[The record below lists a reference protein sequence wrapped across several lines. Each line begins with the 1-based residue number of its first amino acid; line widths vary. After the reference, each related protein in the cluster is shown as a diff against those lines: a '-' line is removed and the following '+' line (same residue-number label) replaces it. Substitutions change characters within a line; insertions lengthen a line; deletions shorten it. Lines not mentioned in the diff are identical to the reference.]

1 MVLVE
6 AKRKSER
13 NSNIEV
19 LRLVAMGLIVLN
31 HLQWGEMHYIDTNWS
46 YIHRMGISQIVT
58 FLSNWGGVG
67 DCLFFG
73 ISAWFLCTERQSI
86 RKNSRTL
93 LAIRKTVVVLVHP
106 YLWLIY
112 RCSICARAGRCGIG
126 GILECKGV
134 VAVLDESMVVS
145 D

>member
-1 MVLVE
+1 ME

-67 DCLFFG
+67 
-73 ISAWFLCTERQSI
+73 W
-86 RKNSRTL
+86 
-93 LAIRKTVVVLVHP
+93 AIAYSSGSVHGSCVQNDRVL
-106 YLWLIY
+106 
-112 RCSICARAGRCGIG
+112 GRI
-126 GILECKGV
+126 
-134 VAVLDESMVVS
+134 
-145 D
+145 

>member
-1 MVLVE
+1 ME

-58 FLSNWGGVG
+58 FLSNWGGRLLILRDQCMVPVYRT
-67 DCLFFG
+67 
-73 ISAWFLCTERQSI
+73 TE
-86 RKNSRTL
+86 
-93 LAIRKTVVVLVHP
+93 
-106 YLWLIY
+106 Y
-112 RCSICARAGRCGIG
+112 
-126 GILECKGV
+126 
-134 VAVLDESMVVS
+134 
-145 D
+145 